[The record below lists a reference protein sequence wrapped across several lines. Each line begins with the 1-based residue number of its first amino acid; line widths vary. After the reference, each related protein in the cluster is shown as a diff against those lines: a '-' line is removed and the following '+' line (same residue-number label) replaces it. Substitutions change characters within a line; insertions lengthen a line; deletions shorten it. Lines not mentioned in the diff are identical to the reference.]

1 MAEMTLRKKYLE
13 QRASARRRK
22 PEQDPYL
29 LEKIQPSG
37 GITFKDVKY
46 ITPGSGYE
54 GCIHVYQFPEDIDTF
69 WLAKVCNING
79 TVALVDI
86 STDNMSEVKKNLNKS
101 MKEQAG
107 RKKEAKDFAELY
119 DADKRLGEMKRMYDE
134 ISSYNEIVKLIHIRI
149 FVADR
154 SFASLEKRI
163 KNIMDKL
170 ETDSSFLTTIYLN
183 ETKNEWQ
190 SMYRPYRRQKEEL
203 FFPYGQSM
211 TATGLA
217 HGNPFH
223 FSMLYDPTGSFLGK
237 TPCGGNVLFDLFT
250 KTSTRLYYNFL
261 AIGEMGSGKSTLL
274 KKQFLENAIKGNYV
288 RTFDISGEFSK
299 LTKVLGGKIIKL
311 DGKNGILN
319 PLEILRAGDE
329 ELEKFEEEEESTG
342 NSEKMSFIRHISKV
356 STFYRFLVGGNVD
369 TEEIVEFE
377 ELLREFYKSVGFDID
392 KASDERPVTGLPATS
407 YPTFSDF
414 LAYIIQNIKEIQ
426 NGNYNRL
433 EEKLIERTLILR
445 DKIKK
450 VINNIVKTYGYLFD
464 GHTSIDNI
472 LDEQIVTF
480 DISTLKEL
488 KDEVFDAMIINMIS
502 LCWDNCVTNGKLM
515 YKRLLKGTIK
525 LWDVTRF
532 LILIDE
538 SYRWLN
544 AKKIHALD
552 LVSIYLREARKYF
565 GGIGL
570 VAHRAADYVPE
581 GSGAAEI
588 DKLKTIFELT
598 QYKFIFRQNSNAK
611 KLLTNIFDG
620 VLTISQINKIPR
632 LEIGQCILS
641 ISGDQNIEFEVHLT
655 KEEEKIFQGG
665 V

>member
-1 MAEMTLRKKYLE
+1 MAEMTLRKKRME
-13 QRASARRRK
+13 QGVTGRK
-22 PEQDPYL
+22 RKSEQDPYL

-46 ITPGSGYE
+46 ITTGSGYE
-54 GCIHVYQFPEDIDTF
+54 GCIHVYQFPEEIDTF

-119 DADKRLGEMKRMYDE
+119 DADKRLGEMKRMFDE
-134 ISSYNEIVKLIHIRI
+134 ISSYNEIVKLLHIRI

-154 SFASLEKRI
+154 SLAALEKRI

-170 ETDSSFLTTIYLN
+170 ETDSAFLTTIYLN
-183 ETKNEWQ
+183 EAKAEWQ

-203 FFPYGQSM
+203 FFPHGQSM

-274 KKQFLENAIKGNYV
+274 KKQFLDNAVRGNYV
-288 RTFDISGEFSK
+288 RTFDISGEFSR

-311 DGKNGILN
+311 DGSNGILN
-319 PLEILRAGDE
+319 PLEILRAGDN
-329 ELEKFEEEEESTG
+329 EKL
-342 NSEKMSFIRHISKV
+342 SFTRHISKV

-369 TEEIVEFE
+369 SEEIVEFE
-377 ELLREFYKSVGFDID
+377 ELLRELYKKFGFDMENGELD
-392 KASDERPVTGLPATS
+392 MQVTGLPSTS
-407 YPTFSDF
+407 YPRFSD
-414 LAYIIQNIKEIQ
+414 LLVYITENMKELQ
-426 NGNYNRL
+426 SGTYNRL
-433 EEKLIERTLILR
+433 EEKVIEKTLLLR
-445 DKIKK
+445 DKIRK
-450 VINNIVKTYGYLFD
+450 VIKNIVKTYGYLFD
-464 GHTSIDNI
+464 GYTSIDNI

-488 KDEVFDAMIINMIS
+488 KDEVFDAMIINMVS

-515 YKRLLKGTIK
+515 QKMLDEGSIK
-525 LWDVTRF
+525 LWDVIRF

-538 SYRWLN
+538 SHRWLN
-544 AKKIHALD
+544 AKKVHALD
-552 LVSIYLREARKYF
+552 LISIYLREARKYF

-570 VAHRAADYVPE
+570 ASQRAADYVPE
-581 GSGAAEI
+581 GSGSAEV
-588 DKLKTIFELT
+588 DKLKNIFELT
-598 QYKFIFRQNSNAK
+598 QYKFVFRQNSNAK
-611 KLLTNIFDG
+611 KLLSNIFEG
-620 VLTISQINKIPR
+620 VLTITQINKIPK
-632 LEIGQCILS
+632 LEIGKCILS
-641 ISGDQNIEFEVHLT
+641 ISGDQNIEFKVHLT

-665 V
+665 L

>member
-1 MAEMTLRKKYLE
+1 MTETTLRKKYMK
-13 QRASARRRK
+13 QRAVQKKRK

-46 ITPGSGYE
+46 ISTGSGYE

-107 RKKEAKDFAELY
+107 RKREAKDFAELY
-119 DADKRLGEMKRMYDE
+119 DADKRLGEMKRMFDE

-154 SFASLEKRI
+154 SFAALEKRI

-170 ETDSSFLTTIYLN
+170 ETDSAFLTTIYLN
-183 ETKNEWQ
+183 EAKNEWQ
-190 SMYRPYRRQKEEL
+190 SMYRPYKRQKKEV

-211 TATGLA
+211 TATALA

-261 AIGEMGSGKSTLL
+261 ATGEMGSGKSTLL

-288 RTFDISGEFSK
+288 RTFDVSGEFSK
-299 LTKVLGGKIIKL
+299 LTKILGGKVIKL

-319 PLEILRAGDE
+319 PLEILRAGDA
-329 ELEKFEEEEESTG
+329 ELEKAEESEG
-342 NSEKMSFIRHISKV
+342 NSEKLSFLRHISKV
-356 STFYRFLVGGNVD
+356 STFYRFLVGGTVD
-369 TEEIVEFE
+369 AEEVAEFE
-377 ELLREFYKSVGFDID
+377 ELLREFYKDFGFDID
-392 KASDERPVTGLPATS
+392 KVSDERPVTGLPATS
-407 YPTFSDF
+407 YPRFSE
-414 LAYIIQNIKEIQ
+414 LLEYITKNIKEIQ
-426 NGNYNRL
+426 NGTYNRL
-433 EEKLIERTLILR
+433 EEKVVVRTLLLR
-445 DKIKK
+445 DKIRKI
-450 VINNIVKTYGYLFD
+450 VRNIVKTFGYLFD
-464 GHTSIDNI
+464 GYTTIDNI

-488 KDEVFDAMIINMIS
+488 KEEVFDAMIINIVS

-515 YKRLLKGTIK
+515 LKRLNEGSIK
-525 LWDVTRF
+525 LWDVIRF

-538 SYRWLN
+538 SNTWLN
-544 AKKIHALD
+544 AKKVHALD
-552 LVSIYLREARKYF
+552 LISVYLRQARKYF

-570 VAHRAADYVPE
+570 ASQRVADYVPE
-581 GSGAAEI
+581 GSDASEI
-588 DKLKTIFELT
+588 NKLKSIFELT
-598 QYKFIFRQNSNAK
+598 QYKFMFRQDSSTKELLK
-611 KLLTNIFDG
+611 KIFNG
-620 VLTISQINKIPR
+620 VLTITQINNIPK
-632 LEIGQCILS
+632 LEVGQCILS
-641 ISGDQNIEFEVHLT
+641 ISGDQNIEFKVHLT

-665 V
+665 L